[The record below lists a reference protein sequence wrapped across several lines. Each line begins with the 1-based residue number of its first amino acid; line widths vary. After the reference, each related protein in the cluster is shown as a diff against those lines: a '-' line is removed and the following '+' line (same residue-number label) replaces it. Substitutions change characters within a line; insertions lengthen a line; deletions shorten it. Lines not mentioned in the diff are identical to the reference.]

1 MLVFDIIRLHEE
13 APAISFLPLLNV
25 ARACHGTLR
34 ARQSSGHA
42 VVSACLPSTSTYT
55 PQLCVSD
62 YWLPGM
68 ILMGDFL

>member
-25 ARACHGTLR
+25 AHACHGTLR
-34 ARQSSGHA
+34 ARQSSGNA
-42 VVSACLPSTSTYT
+42 VVSACLPST